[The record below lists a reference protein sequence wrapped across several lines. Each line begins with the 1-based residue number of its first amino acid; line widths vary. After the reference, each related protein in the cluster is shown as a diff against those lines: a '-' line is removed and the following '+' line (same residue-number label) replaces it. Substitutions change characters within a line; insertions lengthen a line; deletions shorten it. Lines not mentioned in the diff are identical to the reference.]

1 MADNTFLIK
10 NFNSSYLNSKIKLK
24 SEYNFI
30 LKKLN
35 GKFNIKNLLINEN
48 FFDSKNEFKIKKALL
63 NCSLNF
69 IYDNTRKAS
78 LDNFSINNGRCK
90 SDQVLISGI
99 DTSKIL
105 SKLDNLNKFQDFF
118 NLFNFKNFRGTT
130 KLDKF
135 LINFNLENQNF
146 IFKNLEVTSDTLLVK
161 SLGNYNLSNK
171 DFNLQNNVSLST
183 KKFPNLPEFSV
194 FLNGTID
201 NYEISYNLDKIKTA
215 LFQKGV
221 DKLLDQKKKIIID
234 PKSLNKLLKEK
245 NYRRSGPKQTL

>member
-1 MADNTFLIK
+1 MKKKKLKSTYFKIHLADNTFLIK

-99 DTSKIL
+99 DKTFLICLILKTSEERP
-105 SKLDNLNKFQDFF
+105 N
-118 NLFNFKNFRGTT
+118 
-130 KLDKF
+130 
-135 LINFNLENQNF
+135 LINF
-146 IFKNLEVTSDTLLVK
+146 
-161 SLGNYNLSNK
+161 
-171 DFNLQNNVSLST
+171 
-183 KKFPNLPEFSV
+183 
-194 FLNGTID
+194 
-201 NYEISYNLDKIKTA
+201 
-215 LFQKGV
+215 
-221 DKLLDQKKKIIID
+221 
-234 PKSLNKLLKEK
+234 
-245 NYRRSGPKQTL
+245 

>member
-1 MADNTFLIK
+1 M
-10 NFNSSYLNSKIKLK
+10 
-24 SEYNFI
+24 
-30 LKKLN
+30 
-35 GKFNIKNLLINEN
+35 
-48 FFDSKNEFKIKKALL
+48 
-63 NCSLNF
+63 
-69 IYDNTRKAS
+69 
-78 LDNFSINNGRCK
+78 
-90 SDQVLISGI
+90 
-99 DTSKIL
+99 
-105 SKLDNLNKFQDFF
+105 
-118 NLFNFKNFRGTT
+118 
-130 KLDKF
+130 
-135 LINFNLENQNF
+135 
-146 IFKNLEVTSDTLLVK
+146 LVK

-245 NYRRSGPKQTL
+245 L